1 MCALVGGGGATGGAG
16 RRPEMGESQPRNTQK
31 IPHIRKDLDQRRH
44 LFSATSATSTSSKVV
59 TVSTSERRSRQKTA
73 ASALCG
79 ISRRRTREGGRARV
93 EGGRLWEGRDGAG
106 ASQQL
111 KQTPI
116 HDPRHPTILV
126 RGGTLNQST
135 SKSMLTTKIRN

>member
-31 IPHIRKDLDQRRH
+31 IPHIRKDLDQSRH

-73 ASALCG
+73 ASALRG
-79 ISRRRTREGGRARV
+79 ISRRRTREGGRAGEAEEIGV
-93 EGGRLWEGRDGAG
+93 GGMVQT
-106 ASQQL
+106 QQHNL
-111 KQTPI
+111 NSNKPQYLDLGTP
-116 HDPRHPTILV
+116 P
-126 RGGTLNQST
+126 S
-135 SKSMLTTKIRN
+135 